1 MKPNSGLIGADGY
14 QVCLYPLP
22 VLSITQTSGPDSFSH
37 CCGNPFDAVGSS
49 AQATLY
55 APCDCTL
62 YYRGTDAGGNTCS
75 FTSDKRV
82 ITPSGLKYVSF
93 QFTHGN
99 LLGNG
104 KTYKQGQPIYT
115 TGIKG
120 MVTGDHVHID
130 QALKANA
137 PFINS
142 GVVCSYGNQCW
153 QLEGSVSSTRVFY
166 INDTTV
172 YNSAGLNFQTYKG
185 GIPTTSP
192 DDEGEIL
199 NWIIPVIESDPYE
212 RSRILTDDEAEN
224 NAKCFYGYMS
234 LKYGWTLNAC
244 CGVLGNAYWESSINP
259 NRWQG
264 DYKYTNP
271 VNLEG
276 FGLVQWTPWTKITT
290 WLEDQGIWKDFPAY
304 GNAQCERIQG
314 EVDGKYEQWYDT
326 PSYRMTFKEF
336 TQSTQSP
343 EYLVRAFFANYER
356 GDPYVAH
363 MDTRIEWAN
372 RLYSLLSSWTPV
384 LPGSAQL
391 PNRPGGRSHKS
402 KWIYY
407 LKRSR

>member
-1 MKPNSGLIGADGY
+1 MKAGQTLKADDGY
-14 QVCLYPLP
+14 QVCLFPLP
-22 VLSITQTSGPDSFSH
+22 VLDVIQSAPNSWTH
-37 CCGNPFDAVGSS
+37 CCGYPVDLRG
-49 AQATLY
+49 AQEFATLY

-62 YYRGTDAGGNTCS
+62 YYEDNVGHSCG
-75 FTSDKRV
+75 FVSDKPV
-82 ITPSGLKYVSF
+82 HTPKGLKYVSF
-93 QFTHGN
+93 LFTHGPI
-99 LLGNG
+99 LGNG
-104 KTYKQGQPIYT
+104 KTYKQGEPIYK
-115 TGIKG
+115 TGLDNANN
-120 MVTGDHVHID
+120 VDHVHMD
-130 QALKANA
+130 QSFTQKAQLVFGCNCVGGA
-137 PFINS
+137 SWILTGS
-142 GVVCSYGNQCW
+142 CSP
-153 QLEGSVSSTRVFY
+153 TDVFY
-166 INDTTV
+166 INDTKIV
-172 YNSAGLNFQTYKG
+172 DSKNLNFKTFTG
-185 GIPTTSP
+185 GTGEPGT
-192 DDEGEIL
+192 DEGELL
-199 NWIIPVIESDPYE
+199 NWIIPVVESDPYE

-224 NAKCFYGYMS
+224 NAKCFYGYMN

-356 GDPYVAH
+356 GDPSVAH

-391 PNRPGGRSHKS
+391 PNRPSGRSHKS